1 MNLIRSAVV
10 VVLGAAGLLAISG
23 CQSSTHAEPETTAE
37 VAPALASENETLL
50 ASLLDLKERDQ
61 KARAAMIELIQ
72 NAEKQD
78 GGGFKISNEQHGI
91 MQAVGEIDAESTA
104 FLKAMIAERGW
115 PTISEIGEDGAGAA
129 WLLAQHADADP
140 AFQAQVL
147 GLMEPLVEA
156 GEAKGGHFA
165 LLTDRV
171 RLAKGEPQV
180 YATQFETGD
189 DGVMRPQTTIDWA
202 NVEARRAEVGLPTLE
217 VYGERMI
224 ETYGGTVEL
233 IPADVAAAGE
243 D

>member
-1 MNLIRSAVV
+1 MIKMRFAAVV
-10 VVLGAAGLLAISG
+10 VLAAGGIAALSG
-23 CQSSTHAEPETTAE
+23 CRSTDQTEPVTMTES
-37 VAPALASENETLL
+37 APTMSPENEALL
-50 ASLLDLKERDQ
+50 ASLLGLKERDQ

-72 NAEKQD
+72 NAEKQE
-78 GGGFKISNEQHGI
+78 GGGFQISNEQYGI

-104 FLKAMIAERGW
+104 FLKEMIAARGW
-115 PTISEIGEDGAGAA
+115 PTISEIGEEGAGAA

-156 GEAKGGHFA
+156 GEARGAHFA

-217 VYGERMI
+217 VYGQNMI

-243 D
+243 E